1 MSRRRMRMSMV
12 VMGALMLPA
21 TLSFAQE
28 QGGQGQERRDG
39 ERRGDGQRGG
49 GDRGNWQE
57 RMANYMKE
65 QLAVNDEEWTVLQ
78 PKLQKV
84 MEARRDTGAFGGGFF
99 GGRGGRDGG
108 GGDQQQQSAAVK
120 ASSDLR
126 QTLDNKEA
134 KPEEIAAKLKALR
147 EAREKA
153 KVDLAAA
160 QKDLKEVLTQRQ
172 EAVLVMMGTLE

>member
-1 MSRRRMRMSMV
+1 MSRRRVLVSMV

-28 QGGQGQERRDG
+28 QPAQGQGQERREG

-57 RMANYMKE
+57 RMAGFMKE
-65 QLAVNDEEWTVLQ
+65 QLAVNDEEWKVLQ

-84 MEARRDTGAFGGGFF
+84 MEARRDTGAFGSGFF

-108 GGDQQQQSAAVK
+108 GSDQPQSAAVK

-153 KVDLAAA
+153 KADLA
-160 QKDLKEVLTQRQ
+160 V
-172 EAVLVMMGTLE
+172 